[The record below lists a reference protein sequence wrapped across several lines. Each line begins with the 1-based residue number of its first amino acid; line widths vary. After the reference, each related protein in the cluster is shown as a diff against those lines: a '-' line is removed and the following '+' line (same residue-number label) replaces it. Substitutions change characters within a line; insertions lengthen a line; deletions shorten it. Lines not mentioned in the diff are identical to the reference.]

1 MVMRWRL
8 VVASFA
14 VAAPLASIALFIGPF
29 LYGVLPPLP
38 YEVLL
43 FSYWGLQF
51 MLLLIAPTAAALA
64 ILLRRRALEGGRQ
77 LIAVRFVMPVV
88 GLFLWLLVGTSVV
101 ISMPGA

>member
-1 MVMRWRL
+1 
-8 VVASFA
+8 
-14 VAAPLASIALFIGPF
+14 
-29 LYGVLPPLP
+29 
-38 YEVLL
+38 
-43 FSYWGLQF
+43 